1 MARRPGVHECPEG
14 SGDDVYGGLLLYDTP
29 LGSDPATVFAP
40 AGAGVVGT
48 AMAGQVNATKNTVR
62 GSANLTET
70 KMTRGAVS

>member
-1 MARRPGVHECPEG
+1 MF
-14 SGDDVYGGLLLYDTP
+14 YGGLLLYDTP

-62 GSANLTET
+62 QRHPDRDEDRPVERRRDL
-70 KMTRGAVS
+70 RL